1 MNADIIVVGGGIIGA
16 SFALQSNF
24 QIVVVDRHPP
34 PVVAL
39 DGEFDHRVYALTPTN
54 MDLLQRLDLFQPA
67 DRARLGP
74 IRAMEIF
81 SDKQAKLAFSARSAQ
96 RSELAVMIEH
106 GLLARRLTDKLGVA
120 NHVHYLSDGVPKSVD
135 IRADGV
141 SLTLADGTK
150 INANLLVG
158 ADGANSWVRDESGF
172 SMREKDYEQIALVA
186 NFRCEKNHEQI
197 ARQWF
202 AEGGILAWL
211 PLPDNIISI
220 VWSLPLVRAEELS
233 LQTSDAFSRAVA
245 EAGMNHLG
253 AMKLLSPIAR
263 FPLRSLRSDR
273 VAGLRV
279 ALIGDA
285 AHTIHPLAG
294 QGLNLGLQD
303 AMALTQVLQKKSAAE
318 GVGDLAVLR
327 RYERSR
333 KESVAAM
340 HAVTDGLHGLFA
352 TDSALSVAL
361 RNGGLG
367 VADKFP
373 WLKKMLVARAIG

>member
-1 MNADIIVVGGGIIGA
+1 
-16 SFALQSNF
+16 
-24 QIVVVDRHPP
+24 
-34 PVVAL
+34 
-39 DGEFDHRVYALTPTN
+39 
-54 MDLLQRLDLFQPA
+54 
-67 DRARLGP
+67 
-74 IRAMEIF
+74 
-81 SDKQAKLAFSARSAQ
+81 
-96 RSELAVMIEH
+96 MIEH

-120 NHVHYLSDGVPKSVD
+120 NHVHYLSDGVPQSVD

-141 SLTLADGTK
+141 SLTLEDGTK

-202 AEGGILAWL
+202 ADGGILAWL

-303 AMALTQVLQKKSAAE
+303 AMALAQVLQKKSAAE

-352 TDSALSVAL
+352 ADSALSVAL

>member
-1 MNADIIVVGGGIIGA
+1 M
-16 SFALQSNF
+16 
-24 QIVVVDRHPP
+24 
-34 PVVAL
+34 
-39 DGEFDHRVYALTPTN
+39 
-54 MDLLQRLDLFQPA
+54 
-67 DRARLGP
+67 
-74 IRAMEIF
+74 
-81 SDKQAKLAFSARSAQ
+81 
-96 RSELAVMIEH
+96 
-106 GLLARRLTDKLGVA
+106 
-120 NHVHYLSDGVPKSVD
+120 
-135 IRADGV
+135 
-141 SLTLADGTK
+141 
-150 INANLLVG
+150 
-158 ADGANSWVRDESGF
+158 
-172 SMREKDYEQIALVA
+172 
-186 NFRCEKNHEQI
+186 
-197 ARQWF
+197 
-202 AEGGILAWL
+202 
-211 PLPDNIISI
+211 
-220 VWSLPLVRAEELS
+220 
-233 LQTSDAFSRAVA
+233 
-245 EAGMNHLG
+245 
-253 AMKLLSPIAR
+253 
-263 FPLRSLRSDR
+263 
-273 VAGLRV
+273 AGLGV